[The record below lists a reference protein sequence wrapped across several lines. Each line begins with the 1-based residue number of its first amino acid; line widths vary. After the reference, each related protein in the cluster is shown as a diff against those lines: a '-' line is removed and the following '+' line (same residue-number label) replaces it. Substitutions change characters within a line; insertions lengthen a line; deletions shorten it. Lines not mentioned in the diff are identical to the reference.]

1 LTQGFLLADNL
12 IGQLN
17 NTNAR
22 QKQILVDSTLIGCSK
37 LAIVG

>member
-1 LTQGFLLADNL
+1 MTQGFLLAGDTNWP
-12 IGQLN
+12 LN

-22 QKQILVDSTLIGCSK
+22 QKQISVDSTLIGCPK

>member
-1 LTQGFLLADNL
+1 ML
-12 IGQLN
+12 IAQLN

-22 QKQILVDSTLIGCSK
+22 QKQISVDSTLMGCPK